1 MARLQTVYAIHT
13 FEAEND
19 DEIAFSAGEPVI
31 VFEKDDGFNDGW
43 WRGRNVK
50 GEIGLFPKNY
60 TSPNPPKLTPLEAKI
75 DKLEN
80 VISNMKITPKAAYP
94 PSVTPK
100 PTHTTLTRTESS
112 VSLQSSLSP
121 STIRLPN
128 STSNRSLHTNV
139 LNSLHSPVL
148 QNTPPEEWNVDQ
160 VAAWLQIMGFG
171 AVAENFKAQE
181 ITGDIL
187 LELTQESLKELDVNT
202 FGKRFKLHNA
212 IHALEEVRQNE
223 SFSRG
228 SCSSGLDTF
237 EDSASVISHRTVDTY
252 RPNDSNINPHQS
264 VSNRINSNVRKYP
277 DHQYSDRSPS
287 IMSRPL
293 SPSSSVYTTTTT
305 GTLRNNRMYPLGNS
319 ISEGPSAINRFHGR
333 LQRQNTINNSPS
345 MSSSLLHPVARGS
358 QQEDVTGQNSFNG
371 PPPVKS
377 RYQTMR
383 SSLMSHSKNQTLLP
397 VASRP
402 SLDIKGP
409 VNGPTDPN
417 IAPDMQGWLHKQGD
431 KYRTWNRRWFALKGP
446 NLFYYKTKDGRMK
459 GIINLHGY
467 RVICDETIHAGK
479 YCFKVQHER
488 ERTFCFYTDTEIAMK
503 AWVKALMKSTISR
516 NLAAPVMSS
525 STVPTI
531 SLDAAQ
537 RMKPRPPSVLYK
549 REQRSQSP
557 PPSRPLSQNYD
568 SPQPIMRMSLSEGA
582 SMCRMGFDPG
592 YANDKF
598 QSLVGGAGD
607 LSNVYEDYGNSP
619 TKDSGFVSAHNN
631 TQHSSSNSTNINP
644 SFYEEEDLI
653 DPLHDDVVSRN
664 TRRKPEPPE
673 QKAPQWMYWKAP
685 DWVQWINQ
693 YTSQGLDKLSD
704 LHDGESLI
712 SLLEGL
718 SGKTVRRPLDNHGSA
733 SMQMLD
739 KIVAAFKFMGREGV
753 VVDGRYT
760 IKDVFSGNEEKLI
773 EMMEALKS
781 WHDSQTQNDSGSNI
795 DGSNGR
801 SNQHHNAS
809 NHY

>member
-80 VISNMKITPKAAYP
+80 NRIFG
-94 PSVTPK
+94 
-100 PTHTTLTRTESS
+100 
-112 VSLQSSLSP
+112 LSP
-121 STIRLPN
+121 ILSFSVN
-128 STSNRSLHTNV
+128 NSLHTNV

-212 IHALEEVRQNE
+212 IHALE
-223 SFSRG
+223 
-228 SCSSGLDTF
+228 

-358 QQEDVTGQNSFNG
+358 QQEDVTGQNSFN
-371 PPPVKS
+371 
-377 RYQTMR
+377 
-383 SSLMSHSKNQTLLP
+383 
-397 VASRP
+397 
-402 SLDIKGP
+402 
-409 VNGPTDPN
+409 
-417 IAPDMQGWLHKQGD
+417 APDMQGWLHKQGD

-760 IKDVFSGNEEKLI
+760 IKG
-773 EMMEALKS
+773 
-781 WHDSQTQNDSGSNI
+781 TQLLTI
-795 DGSNGR
+795 
-801 SNQHHNAS
+801 
-809 NHY
+809 YFIFTV

>member
-1 MARLQTVYAIHT
+1 MAIQTVYAIHT

-19 DEIAFSAGEPVI
+19 DEIEFSAGEPVI

-50 GEIGLFPKNY
+50 GQTGLFPKNY
-60 TSPNPPKLTPLEAKI
+60 TSPTPPKLTPLEAKI

-80 VISNMKITPKAAYP
+80 VISNMKIAPNVYSP
-94 PSVTPK
+94 PLPSSSSIASRP
-100 PTHTTLTRTESS
+100 PALTRTDSL

-128 STSNRSLHTNV
+128 STSNRSLQTNV
-139 LNSLHSPVL
+139 LNSLHSPIL
-148 QNTPPEEWNVDQ
+148 QNTPPEDWNVDQ
-160 VAAWLQIMGFG
+160 VAAWLQMMGFG

-187 LELTQESLKELDVNT
+187 LELTQESLKELDVST

-237 EDSASVISHRTVDTY
+237 EDSASIMSHRTVDTY
-252 RPNDSNINPHQS
+252 RPNDPNTNTHHPI
-264 VSNRINSNVRKYP
+264 SNRINANIRKYP
-277 DHQYSDRSPS
+277 DHQYQDRSPLV
-287 IMSRPL
+287 ISRPL
-293 SPSSSVYTTTTT
+293 SPSSSVYSTATN
-305 GTLRNNRMYPLGNS
+305 GTLRNRMYPLGNS
-319 ISEGPSAINRFHGR
+319 ISEGPSAMNHFHGR

-345 MSSSLLHPVARGS
+345 ISSSLLHPVARKTS
-358 QQEDVTGQNSFNG
+358 HQEDPQTSFNT
-371 PPPVKS
+371 PPPSKS

-383 SSLMSHSKNQTLLP
+383 SSLMSHGKNQTLLP

-409 VNGPTDPN
+409 MNGPTDPN

-467 RVICDETIHAGK
+467 RVVCDETIHAGK

-488 ERTFCFYTDTEIAMK
+488 ERTFCFYTDTEVSMK

-549 REQRSQSP
+549 REKASQSP

-568 SPQPIMRMSLSEGA
+568 TPQPIMRMSLSEGA

-592 YANDKF
+592 YPDKY
-598 QSLVGGAGD
+598 QSLVGGD
-607 LSNVYEDYGNSP
+607 LANVYQDFGSSP
-619 TKDSGFVSAHNN
+619 KDSGFVSAHNN
-631 TQHSSSNSTNINP
+631 TQHSSANSAKHNP

-653 DPLHDDVVSRN
+653 DPLHDDVVSSN
-664 TRRKPEPPE
+664 TRQNPAPPEPP
-673 QKAPQWMYWKAP
+673 KPQWTQWKAP
-685 DWVQWINQ
+685 EWVQWINQ
-693 YTSQGLDKLSD
+693 YTAQELNKLSD

-712 SLLEGL
+712 ALLEGL
-718 SGKTVRRPLDNHGSA
+718 SGKTVRRPLDNHSSA

-760 IKDVFSGNEEKLI
+760 IKDVFGGNEEKLI
-773 EMMEALKS
+773 EMMEALRS
-781 WHDSQTQNDSGSNI
+781 WHDEQVNERD
-795 DGSNGR
+795 
-801 SNQHHNAS
+801 
-809 NHY
+809 